1 MLHDNSR
8 FLFLPNLFSAFR
20 HHDAVVA
27 CAFDGNAFQVVQAL
41 TTLVGIRWCLDAAH
55 FAHFIDLLEQA
66 PGRYLFVIGCAS
78 EGNEQGDSVIVVVVE
93 YREEDLWRIF
103 PRTFKR
109 FECVASLEGIS
120 ADVLDA
126 TVKLDALEVAHAIEA
141 RTVQSFHV
149 FWYFHFR
156 DFFVL
161 YKQAVGAPKR
171 IDAETD
177 IEPLAQIGDDDL
189 VHSRKIALRNESKG
203 AWKV

>member
-1 MLHDNSR
+1 M
-8 FLFLPNLFSAFR
+8 
-20 HHDAVVA
+20 
-27 CAFDGNAFQVVQAL
+27 
-41 TTLVGIRWCLDAAH
+41 
-55 FAHFIDLLEQA
+55 
-66 PGRYLFVIGCAS
+66 FVIGCAS
-78 EGNEQGDSVIVVVVE
+78 EGDEQGDGVIVVVVE

-203 AWKV
+203 AWKVKREHFRGAAEGQCVFAQASYALRQLGFEAATDGHVGR

>member
-1 MLHDNSR
+1 M
-8 FLFLPNLFSAFR
+8 
-20 HHDAVVA
+20 VA
-27 CAFDGNAFQVVQAL
+27 CAFNGNAFQIVQAL
-41 TTLVGIRWCLDAAH
+41 TTLVGFRWGLDAAH

-78 EGNEQGDSVIVVVVE
+78 EGDEQGDGVIVVVVE
-93 YREEDLWRIF
+93 YCEENLRRIF

-109 FECVASLEGIS
+109 FERVASLEGIS
-120 ADVLDA
+120 TDVLDA

-149 FWYFHFR
+149 FWHFHFR

-161 YKQAVGAPKR
+161 YKQAVGASKR

-177 IEPLAQIGDDDL
+177 IEPLAQIGDDEI
-189 VHSRKIALRNESKG
+189 VNYRKIALRNESEG